1 MIFKSELKEEDE
13 EEDLIS
19 ESGIQNNILTCS
31 KIPDDLKLSIF
42 ARQKITQSNML
53 SSTVRSRFTSVYI
66 NLLPLFWARH
76 YIVDYPR
83 ILTQM

>member
-42 ARQKITQSNML
+42 ARQKITQYVVIHSPK
-53 SSTVRSRFTSVYI
+53 SIHERI
-66 NLLPLFWARH
+66 DLLPLFCARH
-76 YIVDYPR
+76 
-83 ILTQM
+83 